1 MKMAGL
7 VFVAGLYML
16 AAMEDMMREA
26 HESAEDSRWS
36 ALNLLAGFATFL
48 VISGWL

>member
-1 MKMAGL
+1 MAGL
-7 VFVAGLYML
+7 VFVAGLNML

-36 ALNLLAGFATFL
+36 ALSPLAGFTIFL
-48 VISGWL
+48 MISGGLG